1 MQAIIP
7 LAPFA
12 SPQPHSL
19 TILLK
24 LGDQGIPVLHHI
36 CVLLILRIGSVRL
49 DNPVYTVDCACDTV
63 AGDELGEI
71 PIDHSVRFCHDDGS
85 NE

>member
-19 TILLK
+19 AILLK
-24 LGDQGIPVLHHI
+24 LGDQGITVFHHI
-36 CVLLILRIGSVRL
+36 RVLLVLGVGSVRL
-49 DNPVYTVDCACDTV
+49 DNAVDTVNCACNTV

>member
-1 MQAIIP
+1 MQPIIP

-19 TILLK
+19 AILLK
-24 LGDQGIPVLHHI
+24 LGDQGITVLHNI
-36 CVLLILRIGSVRL
+36 CVLLVLGVGSVRL
-49 DNPVYTVDCACDTV
+49 DNAVDTVNCACDTV

-71 PIDHSVRFCHDDGS
+71 TIKCLVRFCLNDG
-85 NE
+85 

>member
-1 MQAIIP
+1 MQPIIP

-19 TILLK
+19 AILLK
-24 LGDQGIPVLHHI
+24 LGDQGITVLHHI
-36 CVLLILRIGSVRL
+36 CVLLVLGVRAVRL
-49 DNPVYTVDCACDTV
+49 DNAVDTVNCACDTL

-71 PIDHSVRFCHDDGS
+71 PIENSVRFCLDDG
-85 NE
+85 